1 MKTGNER
8 VDNLIAQMTLDEK
21 LLLVH
26 GQILDPY
33 RANQAGFLAGCPRL
47 HIPPVFIADGESGI
61 NTSWEATALP
71 AKVGLAATFD
81 VETARQYGRVLGQE
95 ARESGMH
102 VVLSP
107 RVNIV
112 RDYIA
117 PVGRS
122 NGGNYQTLSE
132 DPLLN
137 GLLGAAEAQGIQEN
151 NNAIANLKQMF
162 GSSSGTAQGAG
173 NCIIDEQTM
182 HEIYMK
188 PFEYVTRAGVGSNMT
203 NYNQVNGT
211 WTYRYTDMLQK
222 LCRDAWGFT
231 GFTIDDWYCLYE
243 PEAIK
248 GGVTLEMPGE
258 DPYGMGSENSWY
270 GKKLKDAIADPNNPV
285 TEEDLDRAVG
295 YLLCTLDR
303 FHMLDEKRIPGP
315 VGDKVK
321 ASSAEFARLA
331 AQKAAVLLKNEDCIL
346 PLDLQHETIAV
357 IGPTGR
363 QQAMPIFKEAANG
376 FDDRKIGPL
385 KALQDRTDR
394 KVLYAVGDDL
404 EGVLIPMEHLK
415 SRDGEPGCVNLDVSL
430 MLYDTLGNGA
440 VKGPMEVARSMGT
453 VKSAC
458 FTGRDALPPPAIGE
472 LDGSGC
478 KYQPAPFYMMTG
490 KICPVETGPYRISL
504 QSSIPTVE
512 EFEKNHITSNDM
524 QISTSGN
531 LYVRVKE
538 GGLYERVAIG
548 TRVGMNG
555 GAVPNSEVIPCLDGF
570 NNAGGEVF
578 LEKGKEYDFIVTT
591 RSIYRL
597 PVQFRL
603 CWVTPSMRAENEREA
618 IAIAAK
624 ADKVLVFAWHHSP
637 NETLSLHENQNEL
650 IEKVCAANPQTVV
663 VLNTGDPVAMP
674 WLENV
679 KGVLQMWFSGQEGA
693 LATADVL
700 TGAYNPAGRLPVTYP
715 KNIEDYAVHDPSY
728 PERQA
733 LAGRG
738 YHKDHVAENVA
749 HFTEGIFMGYRHF
762 DQNNTEPL
770 FPFGFGL
777 SYTTFA
783 YEGIAVSN
791 TENGGLKVQVTLRNT
806 GTIFGEEVV
815 QCYLT
820 PPENTP
826 SGVQFAKK
834 ALAAFCRVGLEA
846 GETKTVELTIDPQ
859 SLCYWNVVQEN
870 GKLDEGEGWQRL
882 CGAWTVLAGPSS
894 GELPLAA
901 AVEVL

>member
-71 AKVGLAATFD
+71 AKVGLAASFD
-81 VETARQYGRVLGQE
+81 VETARQYGRVLGEE

-112 RDYIA
+112 RDYVA

-137 GLLGAAEAQGIQEN
+137 GLMGAAEAQGIQEN

-203 NYNQVNGT
+203 NYNQVNGI
-211 WTYRYTDMLQK
+211 WTYRYTDLTQK
-222 LCRDAWGFT
+222 LCRNAWGFE

-258 DPYGMGSENSWY
+258 DQYGTGSENSWY
-270 GKKLKDAIADPNNPV
+270 GKKLKDAILDPCNPV
-285 TEEDLDRAVG
+285 TEDDLDKAVG

-315 VGDKVK
+315 VKDAVK
-321 ASSAEFARLA
+321 YRSAKIARLV
-331 AQKAAVLLKNEDCIL
+331 AQKAAVLMKNEDNIL
-346 PLDLQHETIAV
+346 PLDIKRETIAV

-376 FDDRKIGPL
+376 FDNRKIGPL
-385 KALQDRTDR
+385 AALQARTDK

-404 EGVLIPMEHLK
+404 EGSPIPMEHLK
-415 SRDGEPGCVNLDVSL
+415 SRDGATGCVNLDVSL
-430 MLYDTLGNGA
+430 ILYDTLGNGA
-440 VKGPMEVARSMGT
+440 VKEPMEVAQTMGT
-453 VKSAC
+453 VRSVC
-458 FTGRDALPPPAIGE
+458 FTGRDALPPPVVGQ

-478 KYQPAPFYMMTG
+478 KYLPAPFYMMTG
-490 KICPVETGPYRISL
+490 KICPPETGHYRISL

-512 EFEKNHITSNDM
+512 EFEKNQITSTDM

-531 LYVRVKE
+531 LYLRVKD
-538 GGLYERVAIG
+538 GGLYERLAIG

-555 GAVPNSEVIPCLDGF
+555 GAVPNSEVVPCLDGF
-570 NNAGGEVF
+570 NNAGGEVY
-578 LEKGKEYDFIVTT
+578 LEKGKEYDFIATT
-591 RSIYRL
+591 RSIYRQ

-603 CWVTPSMRAENEREA
+603 CWVTPAMRESNEREA
-618 IAIAAK
+618 VSTAEK
-624 ADKVLVFAWHHSP
+624 ADKVLYFAWHHSP
-637 NETLSLHENQNEL
+637 NETLLLHENQNGL
-650 IEKVCAANPQTVV
+650 IEKVCAANRNTIV

-674 WLENV
+674 WHNKV
-679 KGVLQMWFSGQEGA
+679 KGILQMWFSGQEGA
-693 LATADVL
+693 QATADVL
-700 TGAYNPAGRLPVTYP
+700 TGVYNPAGRLPVTFP
-715 KNIEDYAVHDPSY
+715 KRIEDYAVHDPNH

-733 LAGRG
+733 MAGRG
-738 YHKDHVAENVA
+738 YRKDHVAENVA
-749 HFTEGIFMGYRHF
+749 HFTEGILIGYRHF
-762 DQNNTEPL
+762 DKHGIEPL

-783 YEGIAVSN
+783 YDSLNVSKA
-791 TENGGLKVQVTLRNT
+791 ENGGLRVSVTIQNSGKV
-806 GTIFGEEVV
+806 FGEEVV
-815 QCYLT
+815 QCYLA
-820 PPENTP
+820 PPMNTP
-826 SGVQFAKK
+826 EGVQFANK
-834 ALAAFCRVGLEA
+834 ALAAFARVALDA
-846 GETKTVELTIDPQ
+846 GERRTVELAIDSQ
-859 SLCYWNVVQEN
+859 SLCYWKVIEEN
-870 GKLDEGEGWQRL
+870 GKLDKGEGWQRL
-882 CGAWTVLAGPSS
+882 SGEWLLQAGPSS
-894 GELPLAA
+894 RQLPLKKT
-901 AVEVL
+901 VEIG

>member
-1 MKTGNER
+1 MKTGNVR

-26 GQILDPY
+26 GQIMDPY

-47 HIPPVFIADGESGI
+47 NIPPVFIADGESGI

-71 AKVGLAATFD
+71 AKVGLAASFD
-81 VETARQYGRVLGQE
+81 VETARQYGRVLGEE

-137 GLLGAAEAQGIQEN
+137 GWMGAAEAQGIQEN
-151 NNAIANLKQMF
+151 NNAIANVKQMF

-211 WTYRYTDMLQK
+211 WTYRYTDLTQK
-222 LCRDAWGFT
+222 LCRDAWGFS

-243 PEAIK
+243 PEAIQ

-258 DPYGMGSENSWY
+258 DEYGSGSEDSWY
-270 GKKLKDAIADPNNPV
+270 GKKLKDAILDPQNPV

-315 VGDKVK
+315 VGDAVKCRSAKV
-321 ASSAEFARLA
+321 ARLV
-331 AQKAAVLLKNEDCIL
+331 AQKAAVLLKNEENIL
-346 PLDLQHETIAV
+346 PLDVMRETIAV

-363 QQAMPIFKEAANG
+363 QQVMPIFKEAANG
-376 FDDRKIGPL
+376 FDGRKTGPL
-385 KALQDRTDR
+385 QALQSRTGR

-404 EGVLIPMEHLK
+404 EGALIPMEHLK
-415 SRDGEPGCVNLDVSL
+415 SRDGKQGCVNLDISL
-430 MLYDTLGNGA
+430 VLYDTLGNGA
-440 VKGPMEVARSMGT
+440 VKEPMEAALPMGT
-453 VKSAC
+453 VNSVC
-458 FTGRDALPPPAIGE
+458 FTGKNALPPPAVGQ
-472 LDGSGC
+472 LDGSGR
-478 KYQPAPFYMMTG
+478 KYQPAPFYVMTG
-490 KICPVETGPYRISL
+490 KICPQVTGPYRISL

-512 EFEKNHITSNDM
+512 EFEKNHVTSADM

-531 LYVRVKE
+531 LYVRLEE

-555 GAVPNSEVIPCLDGF
+555 GAVPNSEVVPCLDGF

-578 LEKGKEYDFIVTT
+578 LEKGREYDFIATT

-603 CWVTPSMRAENEREA
+603 CWVTPSMRVKNERDA
-618 IAIAAK
+618 VSAAAQ

-637 NETLSLHENQNEL
+637 NETLELHENQNEL
-650 IEKVCAANPQTVV
+650 IEKVTAANPNTVV

-674 WLENV
+674 WLHKV

-693 LATADVL
+693 KATADVL

-715 KNIEDYAVHDPSY
+715 KCIGDYAVHEKNH

-733 LAGRG
+733 MAGRG
-738 YHKDHVAENVA
+738 SHKDHIAANTA

-762 DQNNTEPL
+762 DKADAEPL

-783 YEGIAVSN
+783 YEALTVSKA
-791 TENGGLKVQVTLRNT
+791 EDSGLHVRVTIRNT
-806 GTIFGEEVV
+806 GKVFGEEVV
-815 QCYLT
+815 QCYLAA
-820 PPENTP
+820 PKNVPG
-826 SGVQFAKK
+826 GVQFAEKT
-834 ALAAFCRVGLEA
+834 LSAFGRVGLDA
-846 GETKTVELTIDPQ
+846 GEARTVELKIGPQ
-859 SLCYWNVVQEN
+859 SLCYWKVIEEN
-870 GKLDEGEGWQRL
+870 GRLDEGEGWQHL
-882 CGAWTVLAGPSS
+882 PGAWTVMVGPSS
-894 GELPLAA
+894 RQLPLIQT
-901 AVEVL
+901 VEI

>member
-8 VDNLIAQMTLDEK
+8 VDNLIRQMTLDEK

-33 RANQAGFLAGCPRL
+33 RANQAGFLAGCLRL

-71 AKVGLAATFD
+71 AKVGLAASFD
-81 VETARQYGRVLGQE
+81 VNTAKQYGRVLGEE

-137 GLLGAAEAQGIQEN
+137 GLMGAAEVQGIQEN

-188 PFEYVTRAGVGSNMT
+188 PFEYATHAGVGSNMT

-211 WTYRYTDMLQK
+211 WTYRYTDLTQK
-222 LCRDAWGFT
+222 LCRDTWGFE

-258 DPYGMGSENSWY
+258 DQYGTGSENSWY
-270 GKKLKDAIADPNNPV
+270 GKKLKDTILDPKNTV

-303 FHMLDEKRIPGP
+303 FHMMDEMRVPKP

-321 ASSAEFARLA
+321 FNSAIFARLA
-331 AQKAAVLLKNEDCIL
+331 AQKAAVLLKNENRIL
-346 PLDLQHETIAV
+346 PLDLMRETIAV
-357 IGPTGR
+357 IGPTGK

-385 KALQDRTDR
+385 HALQARTD
-394 KVLYAVGDDL
+394 KKILYAVGDDL
-404 EGVLIPMEHLK
+404 EGVPIPMESLK
-415 SRDGEPGCVNLDVSL
+415 SCDGVPGCVNLDVSL
-430 MLYDTLGNGA
+430 ILYDTLGNGA
-440 VKGPMEVARSMGT
+440 VKGPFEVAQPIGT
-453 VKSAC
+453 VRSVC
-458 FTGRDALPPPAIGE
+458 FTGKDELPPPVVGQ
-472 LDGSGC
+472 LDGRGC
-478 KYQPAPFYMMTG
+478 KYLPAPYYMMTG
-490 KICPVETGPYRISL
+490 KICPSETGPFRISL
-504 QSSIPTVE
+504 QSSIPSVQ
-512 EFEKNHITSNDM
+512 EFENNQITSIDM
-524 QISTSGN
+524 QISTTGN
-531 LYVRVKE
+531 LYLRVKE
-538 GGLYERVAIG
+538 NGLYERIAIG

-555 GAVPNSEVIPCLDGF
+555 GAVPNSEIVPCLDGF
-570 NNAGGEVF
+570 NNAGGEVY
-578 LEKGKEYDFIVTT
+578 LEKNKEYDFIATS
-591 RSIYRL
+591 RSIYRQA
-597 PVQFRL
+597 VQFRL
-603 CWVTPSMRAENEREA
+603 CWVTPAMRMQNEREA
-618 IAIAAK
+618 VIVAAN
-624 ADKVLVFAWHHSP
+624 ADKVLFFAWHHSP
-637 NETLSLHENQNEL
+637 NETLFLHENQNGL
-650 IEKVCAANPQTVV
+650 IDKVCAANQNTVV

-674 WLENV
+674 WHNRV
-679 KGVLQMWFSGQEGA
+679 KGILQMWFSGQEGA
-693 LATADVL
+693 QATVDVL
-700 TGAYNPAGRLPVTYP
+700 TGAYNPAGRLPVTFP
-715 KNIEDYAVHDPSY
+715 KCIEDYTVHDPNHT
-728 PERQA
+728 ERQSI
-733 LAGRG
+733 AGRG
-738 YHKDHVAENVA
+738 YHRDHVAENVA

-762 DQNNTEPL
+762 DKAGIEPL

-783 YEGIAVSN
+783 YDSLSVSKA
-791 TENGGLKVQVTLRNT
+791 ENGSLYVHVNIRNT
-806 GTIFGEEVV
+806 DKVFGEEVL
-815 QCYLT
+815 QCYLA
-820 PPENTP
+820 PPEKKP
-826 SGVQFAKK
+826 AGVQFADRS
-834 ALAAFCRVGLEA
+834 LAAFTRVGLDA
-846 GETKTVELTIDPQ
+846 GESRKVELTVDPQ
-859 SLCYWNVVQEN
+859 SMCYWKVTHEN
-870 GKLDEGEGWQRL
+870 GILDEGEGWQRL
-882 CGAWTVLAGPSS
+882 HGEWKVLIGPSS
-894 GELPLAA
+894 RELPLTMT
-901 AVEVL
+901 VKI

>member
-1 MKTGNER
+1 MKTGNTR
-8 VDNLIAQMTLDEK
+8 VDDLIAQMTLDEK

-47 HIPPVFIADGESGI
+47 QIPPVFIADGESGV

-71 AKVGLAATFD
+71 AKVGLAASFD
-81 VETARQYGRVLGQE
+81 VETARQYGRVLGEE

-107 RVNIV
+107 RVNIA

-117 PVGRS
+117 PVGCS
-122 NGGNYQTLSE
+122 NGGNYQTLGE

-137 GLLGAAEAQGIQEN
+137 GLMGAAEAQGIQEN

-173 NCIIDEQTM
+173 NCIIDERTM
-182 HEIYMK
+182 HEIYMR

-211 WTYRYTDMLQK
+211 WTYRYTDMTQK
-222 LCRDAWGFT
+222 LCRDAWGFS

-248 GGVTLEMPGE
+248 CGVTLEMPGE
-258 DPYGMGSENSWY
+258 DQYGTGSENSWY
-270 GKKLKDAIADPNNPV
+270 GKKLKDAILDPNNSV

-303 FHMLDEKRIPGP
+303 FRMLDEVRMPKP
-315 VGDKVK
+315 VDGKVK
-321 ASSAEFARLA
+321 YRSAQFARLA
-331 AQKAAVLLKNEDCIL
+331 AQKAAVLLKNEDNIL
-346 PLDLQHETIAV
+346 PLDIKRETIAV

-376 FDDRKIGPL
+376 FDDRKTGSL
-385 KALQDRTDR
+385 AALQARSE
-394 KVLYAVGDDL
+394 KKILYAVGDDL

-415 SRDGEPGCVNLDVSL
+415 SRDGKSGCVNLDVSL
-430 MLYDTLGNGA
+430 ILYDTLGNGA
-440 VKGPMEVARSMGT
+440 VKEPMEPARLMGT
-453 VKSAC
+453 VKSVR
-458 FTGRDALPPPAIGE
+458 FTGKDALPPPVIGQ
-472 LDGSGC
+472 LDGSGR
-478 KYQPAPFYMMTG
+478 KNQFAPFYMVTG
-490 KICPVETGPYRISL
+490 KICPPETGPYRISL
-504 QSSIPTVE
+504 QSSIPTVA
-512 EFEKNHITSNDM
+512 EFEKNHVTSTDM

-555 GAVPNSEVIPCLDGF
+555 GAVPNSEVVPCLDGF
-570 NNAGGEVF
+570 NNAGGEVY
-578 LEKGKEYDFIVTT
+578 LEKGKEYDFFATT
-591 RSIYRL
+591 RSIYKM

-603 CWVTPSMRAENEREA
+603 CWVTPSMREQNELEA
-618 IAIAAK
+618 VSIAAK
-624 ADKVLVFAWHHSP
+624 ADKALVFAWHHSP
-637 NETLSLHENQNEL
+637 NETLLLHENQNEL
-650 IEKVCAANPQTVV
+650 IEKVCAANPRTVV

-674 WLENV
+674 WLHKV

-693 LATADVL
+693 QATADVL
-700 TGAYNPAGRLPVTYP
+700 TGVYNPAGRLPVTFP
-715 KNIEDYAVHDPSY
+715 KRIEDYAVHDPSH
-728 PERQA
+728 PQRQA
-733 LAGRG
+733 QAGRG
-738 YHKDHVAENVA
+738 YHKDHVAANVA

-762 DQNNTEPL
+762 DKAGVEPL

-777 SYTTFA
+777 SYTTFE
-783 YEGIAVSN
+783 YGSLSVSRMEDDRLRVCISVRN
-791 TENGGLKVQVTLRNT
+791 SGKV
-806 GTIFGEEVV
+806 FGEEVV
-815 QCYLT
+815 QCYLA
-820 PPENTP
+820 PPSSVP
-826 SGVQFAKK
+826 AGVQFAKK
-834 ALAAFCRVGLEA
+834 ALAAFERIGLDA
-846 GETKTVELTIDPQ
+846 GETRTVELIIDQQ
-859 SLCYWNVVQEN
+859 SLCYWKVIEEN
-870 GKLDEGEGWQRL
+870 GRLDEGEGWQRMY
-882 CGAWTVLAGPSS
+882 GTWTVLVGPSS
-894 GELPLAA
+894 DQLPLIKT
-901 AVEVL
+901 VEV